1 MTCGC
6 YCVTQHVKWTMP
18 AIRQLQLRIRLI
30 NRARGTNS
38 PMSAQVSCIFHLSPI
53 QQNFSYRQNLSSPH
67 LILPLTHL
75 LMPRATPCAPPNSC
89 SDTPRVTL
97 PAFADS
103 PDAASANKSAPHFSS
118 AEGDANSSL
127 PEECPDSPSN
137 ELAPELQEES
147 NSKDHESVNSSVGFA
162 ESAESIDGERDE
174 LHDFLEKVCQ

>member
-1 MTCGC
+1 
-6 YCVTQHVKWTMP
+6 MP
-18 AIRQLQLRIRLI
+18 QQQQLRIRLI
-30 NRARGTNS
+30 SRARGDNS
-38 PMSAQVSCIFHLSPI
+38 PTSAQVSCIFPFITDLAIFQLSAG
-53 QQNFSYRQNLSSPH
+53 STPH
-67 LILPLTHL
+67 LILPLTLL
-75 LMPRATPCAPPNSC
+75 LMSRARPCAPPNSC

-103 PDAASANKSAPHFSS
+103 PDAASANKSAPHFPS

-137 ELAPELQEES
+137 ELAPEHQEES

-174 LHDFLEKVCQ
+174 LHDFLEKVCQLSFMW